1 MDAAIAITF
10 LSLFVIL
17 ILQAGLD
24 ILKNIA
30 LTKKERTNL
39 LSLVILFP
47 IGGYLIYFF
56 YYKGRN
62 IKRIS

>member
-1 MDAAIAITF
+1 METAIAITF

-17 ILQAGLD
+17 TVQAGLD

-56 YYKGRN
+56 YYKRKN
-62 IKRIS
+62 IRRIS